1 MKRTE
6 RLTLIAAVVGI
17 LVLPGQVFAARQLPA
32 TKYPYTAIDLGTL
45 GGPSSQNGFI
55 VNGGTVLVQ
64 ADTAIHDPDYRKAG
78 STDRYLSHAALW
90 RSGKLTDLGALP
102 GNNSSSVFFVNAR
115 GDAVGLSETG
125 RIDPLLGSPEVGA
138 VVWKGGKIIRL
149 PTLGGRESIAGSIN
163 NSGQVAGFT
172 TNTVRDHL
180 AHGLDGG
187 GPTGTEAQ
195 AFLWTQAGGMR
206 SLGTLGGPDS
216 AAFSVNSRGQVAGS
230 SFTSARVN
238 PVTGVPP
245 EHPFL
250 WTPGRGMRD
259 LGTLGGS
266 AAFPSDN
273 EANLNDRGEMVG
285 QSNVRSDAAFH
296 AFLWNGSRM
305 LDLGTFGGPYSAAN
319 AINQAGDV
327 VGFAQVTPG
336 GGTCRAFLWRN
347 GRKINLGV
355 VSGQSSSNAVSVNA
369 RDQVVG
375 GQCDN
380 QDGSTPP
387 GAWLWER
394 GVMRDLNTLIAP
406 SALHLT
412 GAGYIADNG
421 NIAAV
426 ATLRNGHQHAVL
438 LVPARQAHGR

>member
-1 MKRTE
+1 
-6 RLTLIAAVVGI
+6 
-17 LVLPGQVFAARQLPA
+17 
-32 TKYPYTAIDLGTL
+32 
-45 GGPSSQNGFI
+45 
-55 VNGGTVLVQ
+55 VLVQ
-64 ADTAIHDPDYRKAG
+64 ADTAMRDPDYRKAG
-78 STDRYLSHAALW
+78 NTDPYLSHAALW

-102 GNNSSSVFFVNAR
+102 GNNSSAVLSVNAR
-115 GDAVGLSETG
+115 GDAAGLSETG

-149 PTLGGRESIAGSIN
+149 PTLGGRESVAGSIN
-163 NSGQVAGFT
+163 NSGQVVGFT

-187 GPTGTEAQ
+187 TPSGTQAR
-195 AFLWTQAGGMR
+195 AFLWTQAGGMTD
-206 SLGTLGGPDS
+206 LGTLGGPDS

-230 SFTSARVN
+230 SFTHAKAN
-238 PVTGVPP
+238 PITGTPP

-250 WTPGRGMRD
+250 WTRGRGMRD

-266 AAFPSDN
+266 AAYPSEN
-273 EANLNDRGEMVG
+273 GASLNDRGEVVG
-285 QSNVRSDAAFH
+285 QSNTRSDAAFH
-296 AFLWNGSRM
+296 AFLWNGSKM
-305 LDLGTFGGPYSAAN
+305 LDLGTFGGTYSGAN

-327 VGFAQVTPG
+327 VGFAQGTA
-336 GGTCRAFLWRN
+336 GGTCRAFLWRH

-355 VSGQSSSNAVSVNA
+355 ASGQFDSDALSVNA

-375 GQCDN
+375 NQCDN

-394 GVMRDLNTLIAP
+394 GVMRNLNTLVAP
-406 SALHLT
+406 SALRLT
-412 GAGYIADNG
+412 SVSYIADNG
-421 NIAAV
+421 DIAAV

-438 LVPARQAHGR
+438 LVPAK